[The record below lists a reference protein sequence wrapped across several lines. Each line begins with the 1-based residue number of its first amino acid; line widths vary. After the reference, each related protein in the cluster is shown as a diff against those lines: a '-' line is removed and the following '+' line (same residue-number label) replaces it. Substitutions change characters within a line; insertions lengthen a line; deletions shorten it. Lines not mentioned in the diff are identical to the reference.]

1 MNLLN
6 SVLST
11 SPDNVLLTI
20 IRIAL
25 GAVILAHGLQKV
37 LGVFGGHGFK
47 GTMGFFTQHV
57 GLPSVVAFLAIVAE
71 SAGSVALIVGLTA
84 RIAAIGIV
92 IVMLGAAWF
101 HRDNGFFM
109 NWNGNQ
115 KGEGYEYHILA
126 IAMAVAVVVGG
137 AGAYSIDQYLRF

>member
-47 GTMGFFTQHV
+47 GTM
-57 GLPSVVAFLAIVAE
+57 
-71 SAGSVALIVGLTA
+71 
-84 RIAAIGIV
+84 
-92 IVMLGAAWF
+92 
-101 HRDNGFFM
+101 
-109 NWNGNQ
+109 
-115 KGEGYEYHILA
+115 
-126 IAMAVAVVVGG
+126 
-137 AGAYSIDQYLRF
+137 